1 MLKEKFLLILIII
14 YIVSYS
20 LQYTNINYNFF
31 SQFNKSIKYSVGQ
44 FAEVMPLSVSGSL
57 ISCSNIFKI
66 LEKCR
71 YKSIFFFFF
80 VLYLIFNYDI
90 FALKKKIGFGGLI
103 VEIYSIVIFFL
114 YYLLPL
120 NNLNSYLCN
129 NIIIKLTNYTQGIYC
144 FHLILFHTLKNKINS
159 IKNGCFSGIILL
171 YILSYIISFIGEK
184 ITRNTK
190 LVYLFV

>member
-1 MLKEKFLLILIII
+1 M
-14 YIVSYS
+14 
-20 LQYTNINYNFF
+20 
-31 SQFNKSIKYSVGQ
+31 
-44 FAEVMPLSVSGSL
+44 
-57 ISCSNIFKI
+57 I

-71 YKSIFFFFF
+71 YKSIFFSII

-103 VEIYSIVIFFL
+103 VEICSIVTFFL

-171 YILSYIISFIGEK
+171 YIFIYCNQKYKIS
-184 ITRNTK
+184 
-190 LVYLFV
+190 LFVCLNNYYINIIYKIYRSISIF